1 MIKLQVIGNLGKDC
15 IVKEVNGKNVINFS
29 VAHSERYKDAQG
41 NQKERTTWVECAY
54 WTDRTA
60 VAQYLTKGKTVYA
73 EGTPEAD
80 GYTNKDGNVSATL
93 RMRVQT
99 VQLLGGNS
107 GDTQGAPANNYSSAT
122 NTAAAAPRPA
132 SPAPMPAAVSDAADD
147 LPF

>member
-29 VAHSERYKDAQG
+29 VAHTERYKDSQG

-60 VAQYLTKGKTVYA
+60 VAQYLTKGRTVYA
-73 EGTPEAD
+73 EGAPEAD
-80 GYTNKDGNVSATL
+80 AYTNKEGQAAATL

-99 VQLLGGNS
+99 VQLLGGGNTSDNANANS
-107 GDTQGAPANNYSSAT
+107 GSNSGNVSYNT
-122 NTAAAAPRPA
+122 NTARPVQAAAP
-132 SPAPMPAAVSDAADD
+132 VSEGSDD